1 MLLALFAACDTSTA
15 TPTALPTLAV
25 SVDEILQMT
34 PEEYETELR
43 KAGRSDEH
51 ITQTLQDFEQNKA
64 DVLRWREQFE
74 VHWPNVEAFGE
85 VQHNFATDKTISK
98 EEFEHICFV
107 KQQWQD
113 QLTGARDYVRD
124 YREADPQTF
133 NKNTEVLTNLE
144 TEAERGL
151 HLLSKAECE

>member
-1 MLLALFAACDTSTA
+1 MHSLQPAI
-15 TPTALPTLAV
+15 PLPPHLPHSQRSAV

-43 KAGRSDEH
+43 QAGRSDEH

-113 QLTGARDYVRD
+113 Q
-124 YREADPQTF
+124 
-133 NKNTEVLTNLE
+133 TNRSTRL
-144 TEAERGL
+144 RKRL
-151 HLLSKAECE
+151 P